1 MEKHFCPSALAQPE
15 EDAALS
21 LADAAEVESP
31 ATLAEELELVWA
43 NAFGT
48 ANPASAVPIASTAD
62 KIARVLIVLF
72 MAAYE
77 REWLV
82 YM

>member
-31 ATLAEELELVWA
+31 ATLAEELELV
-43 NAFGT
+43 
-48 ANPASAVPIASTAD
+48 
-62 KIARVLIVLF
+62 
-72 MAAYE
+72 
-77 REWLV
+77 
-82 YM
+82 